1 MRMPHFWLTI
11 LAISALMLSACG
23 GGGGSGADA
32 PASAP
37 AVPTSSTS
45 LSIKISSPATNSVVT
60 TSSVNVTG
68 TASGNVTQVDWNNAT
83 LNTGGGASGTANWSA
98 NVPLQIGSNLLVVTA
113 RDSTGKT
120 ASVNATITYV
130 QSGQVSVMGQVD
142 SSLVDRNGSNAVY
155 VYAGAVTPDDAGGA
169 GSNPY
174 AMAPVR
180 QDNGCTWSYQLGSLP
195 SGQYTVAFT
204 DQAASDAPNA
214 NDPIV
219 FKGTM
224 TIQVQS
230 GTPVTKNFAAAR
242 VLRVGPGRSYATPRA
257 ASAAAQNG
265 DVVEIDAGE
274 YRDDVTVWRQD
285 NLTLRGVGGGRAY
298 MHATRIIPY
307 TPGNDQENGMGI
319 WVTQGKNTS
328 VENIEFSGAVVPDQ
342 NGAGIRAN
350 GDDLNVCNG
359 YFHDNENGILGGG
372 GNVLIEYS
380 EFAHNG
386 LGEYGRTHN
395 MYISSGTQR
404 FTLRYSYSHH
414 ATIGHNVKSRAN
426 ENYILYNRIMD
437 EVTGNSSY
445 DIDIPDSGLAYIVG
459 NLIQQGTA
467 ADNSTIVAYGAE
479 SAINPMHELYVVNNT
494 IVNDRGSGT
503 FLSVRAGTT
512 ARIINNIFSGNGTVL
527 SGPGTLVS
535 NLVSNAPG
543 LVNISAFD
551 YRLTAASPARDAG
564 SNPGSVNGFDLTP
577 IYEYVHVAGQKAR
590 PRIGGIDI
598 GAYEYSP

>member
-1 MRMPHFWLTI
+1 MPHFWLTI
-11 LAISALMLSACG
+11 LAISTLMLSACG
-23 GGGGSGADA
+23 GGGSDAGA

-45 LSIKISSPATNSVVT
+45 LSIRISSPATNSVVT
-60 TSSVNVTG
+60 TSSVSVTG
-68 TASGNVTQVDWNNAT
+68 TAGGNVAQVDWNNAT
-83 LNTGGGASGTANWSA
+83 LNTGGKASGTANWSA
-98 NVPLQIGSNLLVVTA
+98 NVPLQIGNNLLVVTA
-113 RDSTGKT
+113 RDSAGKT

-174 AMAPVR
+174 AIAPVR
-180 QDNGCTWSYQLGSLP
+180 QDSGCTWSYQLGSLP

-204 DQAASDAPNA
+204 DQAAGDAPNA
-214 NDPIV
+214 DDPIV

-224 TIQVQS
+224 TIQIPS

-479 SAINPMHELYVVNNT
+479 SALNPIHELYVVNNT

-503 FLSVRAGTT
+503 FLSVRGGTT
-512 ARIINNIFSGNGTVL
+512 AKIINNIFSGNGTVL

-535 NLVSNAPG
+535 NLVSNTPG
-543 LVNISAFD
+543 LVNIAAFD